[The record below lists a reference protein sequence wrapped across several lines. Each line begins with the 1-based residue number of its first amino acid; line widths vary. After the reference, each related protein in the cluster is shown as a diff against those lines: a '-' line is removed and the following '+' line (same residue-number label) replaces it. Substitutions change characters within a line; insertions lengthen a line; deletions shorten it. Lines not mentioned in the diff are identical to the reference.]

1 MESNRKVT
9 VIPATISPKKTDKM
23 VVIYAR
29 ESSSTAEQLRALSVQ
44 LSRLTQKVANHEGW
58 KLYDIF
64 LDVHTSKTGSSR
76 EQFNRLHAQAY
87 SGIIDIV
94 ISTTISRF
102 GRNAEEVIE
111 FLRILRA
118 CEVRV
123 IFVDDGLDSFKDS
136 DTLMIELF
144 AALSQ
149 AENNN
154 RSEAIRWGHEKR
166 ARQGQSKFYNRK
178 VYGYKNDSKGNL
190 IIDEYQAENVKL
202 IFSLYLAR
210 LSLLKIIRELE
221 KRKIKSPKEKETWS
235 KRSIDTMLSNEKYTG
250 RVILL
255 KNNNSAPSYEFKEH
269 HEAIISEEIFEE
281 VQLEKQRRSNIENGN
296 RKSSKFSSKKPR
308 QE

>member
-1 MESNRKVT
+1 MN
-9 VIPATISPKKTDKM
+9 IPNEWKYKEVQKNED
-23 VVIYAR
+23 
-29 ESSSTAEQLRALSVQ
+29 ESSYEYAL
-44 LSRLTQKVANHEGW
+44 
-58 KLYDIF
+58 KLYKNIEEQYAMLYIYNNQF
-64 LDVHTSKTGSSR
+64 GVCGTGRTSKNITLNNGNEATVGYYDGNKNWSDIS
-76 EQFNRLHAQAY
+76 FY
-87 SGIIDIV
+87 SMNKNMAVINYGLID
-94 ISTTISRF
+94 
-102 GRNAEEVIE
+102 NDAEEVIE

-281 VQLEKQRRSNIENGN
+281 VQLEKQRRSNLENGN